1 MFLNVVWKILW
12 QPVNAINITNKT
24 VPERLMPLI
33 EDKNVNAVNK
43 IEIVTGNFKKQW
55 KIPLTKIV
63 SSDLTFKTNGAT

>member
-1 MFLNVVWKILW
+1 
-12 QPVNAINITNKT
+12 
-24 VPERLMPLI
+24 MPLI

-43 IEIVTGNFKKQW
+43 IEIVPGNFKKQW

>member
-1 MFLNVVWKILW
+1 
-12 QPVNAINITNKT
+12 
-24 VPERLMPLI
+24 MPLI